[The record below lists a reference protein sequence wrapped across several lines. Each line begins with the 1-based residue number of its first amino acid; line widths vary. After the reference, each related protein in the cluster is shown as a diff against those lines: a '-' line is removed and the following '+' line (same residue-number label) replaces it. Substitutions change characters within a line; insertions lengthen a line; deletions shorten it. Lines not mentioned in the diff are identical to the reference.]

1 MGNVLL
7 SNNED
12 DAGDAG
18 YLHSLAYYRSQV
30 ADSQAMDKVVWGISV
45 MRNEVTPFRTWGQN
59 VDYLAHWLSARNA
72 WFGTNLSHLGNF
84 DATNRPFTYDG
95 FDYGLVY
102 DYDYYL
108 QMNPD
113 VAAAFHG
120 DPELTL
126 RHFVEH
132 GMAEGRVSSRMF
144 DLATYKANNPDVV
157 AAFDNRTAEYY
168 RHYCTYGFKEARVAV

>member
-1 MGNVLL
+1 MPGT
-7 SNNED
+7 STRWRTT
-12 DAGDAG
+12 AARWPTPRRWT
-18 YLHSLAYYRSQV
+18 RSYG
-30 ADSQAMDKVVWGISV
+30 ASRSCAIS
-45 MRNEVTPFRTWGQN
+45 VTPFRTWGQN

-72 WFGTNLSHLGNF
+72 WFGTNVSHLGNF

-157 AAFDNRTAEYY
+157 AAFGNRAAEYY
-168 RHYCTYGFKEARVAV
+168 RHYCNYGFKEARVAV